1 VKAKYLWGVS
11 DEAFGQA
18 SESLAL
24 GRGRTGATLR
34 YALGVVL
41 AALALGPKLLWAVP
55 FEGSATRG
63 ATQAASAVKGGLGG
77 EFRQAPIQ
85 VLGGASG
92 GVLGDRQGDKSGMI
106 GAFRQAPIQVLGG
119 VSGGVLGDR
128 QGETASGR

>member
-1 VKAKYLWGVS
+1 VKAKYIWGVS

-34 YALGVVL
+34 YALVVVL

-55 FEGSATRG
+55 LEGS

-77 EFRQAPIQ
+77 EFRQASIQ
-85 VLGGASG
+85 
-92 GVLGDRQGDKSGMI
+92 VLGDRQGDR
-106 GAFRQAPIQVLGG
+106 AA
-119 VSGGVLGDR
+119 
-128 QGETASGR
+128 